1 MACVLIVRNIAS
13 KNTTKIGIFLV
24 LYKIKKKKI
33 TNKKY
38 IPKIPIAWKTIG
50 LIFKAQKAHLS
61 ELKRGYQRYLTC

>member
-24 LYKIKKKKI
+24 CTKLKQKK